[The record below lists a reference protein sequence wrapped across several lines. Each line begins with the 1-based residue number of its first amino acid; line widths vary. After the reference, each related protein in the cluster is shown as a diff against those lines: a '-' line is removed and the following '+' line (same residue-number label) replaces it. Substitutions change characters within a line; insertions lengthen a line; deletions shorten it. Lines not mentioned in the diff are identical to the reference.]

1 MVNKLAKFEKT
12 FPFYKMDVNGFI
24 LKLNHAITMS
34 CSGKDIH
41 DNCKTIDDSKG
52 LWPLR
57 LLGQALRSINGTPT
71 LLRYVAE
78 PCIMTAN
85 LIV

>member
-1 MVNKLAKFEKT
+1 MINKLAKFEKT

-41 DNCKTIDDSKG
+41 DNYKIYQVDYISGINLSKAFKDYAA
-52 LWPLR
+52 WN
-57 LLGQALRSINGTPT
+57 ALSDKESDFAKM
-71 LLRYVAE
+71 L
-78 PCIMTAN
+78 
-85 LIV
+85 